1 MLPEA
6 YQAFL
11 WETRFASTRRSTS
24 HDSAIKIMA
33 GCDARHI
40 YDIDRRTPAKEATA
54 QGNRRGA
61 KPRLQAGAKGGKWRR
76 PHRGRDAVVLVPVL
90 ASECFREGAVT
101 AKHSRVSVAPTGVR
115 GAAACRKRD
124 PFISSESNLTTLADD
139 APYVRYGAQRS
150 APWQTNFR
158 SKETLPLPHAAEVT
172 TKEINRE
179 SS

>member
-1 MLPEA
+1 
-6 YQAFL
+6 
-11 WETRFASTRRSTS
+11 
-24 HDSAIKIMA
+24 MA

-40 YDIDRRTPAKEATA
+40 YDIDRKAWCQARTPTKAASA

-61 KPRLQAGAKGGKWRR
+61 KPRLQAGGKRGKVAQASSRTGCRRACSSAGQRMFSRGSRNRKTFTSQRRADWR
-76 PHRGRDAVVLVPVL
+76 
-90 ASECFREGAVT
+90 
-101 AKHSRVSVAPTGVR
+101 SRS
-115 GAAACRKRD
+115 AACRKRD